1 METQT
6 NGSYMALHGPHIF
19 IYGNML
25 CITHKD
31 LTTRFSPSQNGE
43 YPQDLI
49 ALTPLSSHKENPLIL
64 RIWGSSPPLYKQQ
77 FSSFPRY
84 AENPYLSHYRVL
96 RDFSFIDLTFGG
108 SLASTTPVPF
118 DWFLFSHSTGT
129 HRCNQ
134 EPLTHR

>member
-19 IYGNML
+19 IYGNIL

-43 YPQDLI
+43 YSQDLI

-96 RDFSFIDLTFGG
+96 RDFAFTNLTFGG
-108 SLASTTPVPF
+108 FLVDTTSVPF
-118 DWFLFSHSTGT
+118 IWSSCFHSTDIHWRDLGPT
-129 HRCNQ
+129 
-134 EPLTHR
+134 TY